1 MEDWVYRNLE
11 KYGNCF
17 IDQNTYKRLG
27 KTYILMDLMQHGFKC
42 DIIKTTSFKQ
52 DIKENMQPENDY
64 IINVVKIFKK

>member
-1 MEDWVYRNLE
+1 MEDWVYRNLQ

-17 IDQNTYKRLG
+17 IDQNTYNRFG
-27 KTYILMDLMQHGFKC
+27 KNYILMDLKRNVIKC
-42 DIIKTTSFKQ
+42 NIIKTTSFKQ

>member
-42 DIIKTTSFKQ
+42 DIMKTTSFKQ
-52 DIKENMQPENDY
+52 DIKENMLTENDY

>member
-1 MEDWVYRNLE
+1 MEDWAYRNLE

-17 IDQNTYKRLG
+17 IDQNTYKRFG
-27 KTYILMDLMQHGFKC
+27 KNYILMDLMRHDFKC

-64 IINVVKIFKK
+64 IINVIERYKK

>member
-17 IDQNTYKRLG
+17 IDQNTYQRLG
-27 KTYILMDLMQHGFKC
+27 KTYILMDLMRHGFKC

-52 DIKENMQPENDY
+52 DIEENMLTENDY
-64 IINVVKIFKK
+64 IINVLKIFKK